1 MLTIHALLHIAGTI
15 KAWGPIWAYWEFV
28 MERFCNFMKP
38 AIASRRFPVE
48 SLHRYMINEAMLS
61 HIKIRFNLTEELS
74 LRAPIRDRSQSFP
87 KCTFCSSSSTSA
99 QD

>member
-1 MLTIHALLHIAGTI
+1 
-15 KAWGPIWAYWEFV
+15 
-28 MERFCNFMKP
+28 
-38 AIASRRFPVE
+38 
-48 SLHRYMINEAMLS
+48 MINEAMLS

-87 KCTFCSSSSTSA
+87 ECTFCSSLSTSA